1 MPVGDL
7 PSQHPVVPW
16 TFVAAIR
23 ATVVIIAA
31 FTTAGSS
38 RWVGRADASLL
49 PDCECLVRS
58 ASGAGP
64 DKYLQFAVS
73 LTLEFAMKRHHNR
86 LLLTALVLASLLAA
100 CSSTSSTPAASS
112 AVQATTR
119 AATTAPTG
127 LPTPMPSGSITPS
140 TTAPAAA
147 SPTGHPQPSPTPKPA
162 KSSMPTATTAT
173 APAAPAAT
181 KPARS
186 STPTTT
192 TPAAVRGAA
201 TLAVTIKNFAF
212 MIPGPVKAGRKI
224 TVRNDD
230 SEIHTFTLDG
240 RNPLSVP
247 GHSTATRTAPTQPG
261 KHQVTCDYHGDMH
274 ATLTVTA

>member
-1 MPVGDL
+1 
-7 PSQHPVVPW
+7 
-16 TFVAAIR
+16 
-23 ATVVIIAA
+23 
-31 FTTAGSS
+31 
-38 RWVGRADASLL
+38 
-49 PDCECLVRS
+49 
-58 ASGAGP
+58 
-64 DKYLQFAVS
+64 
-73 LTLEFAMKRHHNR
+73 
-86 LLLTALVLASLLAA
+86 
-100 CSSTSSTPAASS
+100 
-112 AVQATTR
+112 
-119 AATTAPTG
+119 
-127 LPTPMPSGSITPS
+127 
-140 TTAPAAA
+140 
-147 SPTGHPQPSPTPKPA
+147 
-162 KSSMPTATTAT
+162 MPTTTTTTTIT

-201 TLAVTIKNFAF
+201 TLAVTIKDFAF
-212 MIPGPVKAGRKI
+212 MIPGPVKAGGTI

-240 RNPLSVP
+240 KNPLPVP